1 METLVISLCLFGRL
15 SRRMSS
21 YTAPPPTITEFASVL
36 AEETGW
42 YIFGTFMGVP
52 ANELD
57 NIGLNYRT
65 EGVMR
70 CLIEM
75 NKCIESRELPLSWEH
90 IVESLRKMNNYS
102 LADRIHSKYILSS
115 LRLSPTSDQGS
126 NVISPNTDSTPKNGE
141 QCSAQVCDDED
152 DDTDSSTGTE
162 VIGVIAREFVSLSE
176 KFTSLTGKIKITF
189 KQANVDID
197 HLQHLIKGQCGLEP
211 LPEEKATI
219 DAVFGRLHQHYSI
232 LNFRVLAF
240 LVEELLESHQLL
252 QKKIADYANKVDR
265 FKSCAKM
272 IELVDL
278 IKAKQTTT
286 DKHKTVRLKVREF
299 WNHFT
304 VKQFE
309 NIMNRILKTLY
320 KLGSQISVKEGC
332 ICVSW
337 VVPDLD
343 IADLITPQPM
353 EFLNTIGVVS
363 LHVGDVLVYDVPGEE
378 LDTLEAA
385 MFQAVH
391 LKNRRAIELL
401 LSVGADPQ
409 LLATSED
416 DEIKNISFTSDSD
429 ETSYAEE
436 HVCEEVDF
444 TKKEEEMA
452 RVSDSGDFGLEE
464 HLSGKDDPNE
474 TDTIEEQGN

>member
-1 METLVISLCLFGRL
+1 
-15 SRRMSS
+15 MSS
-21 YTAPPPTITEFASVL
+21 YTAPPPTITEFASEL
-36 AEETGW
+36 SEETGW

-65 EGVMR
+65 EGIMR

-75 NKCIESRELPLSWEH
+75 YKCIESRGLPLSWEH

-102 LADRIHSKYILSS
+102 LADKIHSKYILSS
-115 LRLSPTSDQGS
+115 LRLSPTSNQGC
-126 NVISPNTDSTPKNGE
+126 NVVISPNTDSTPKNGE
-141 QCSAQVCDDED
+141 QHSTQVCDED
-152 DDTDSSTGTE
+152 DDSDSSTGTE
-162 VIGVIAREFVSLSE
+162 AIEVIASDFVLLSQ
-176 KFTSLTGKIKITF
+176 KFTSLTAKIMIAF
-189 KQANVDID
+189 KTSNVDIY
-197 HLQHLIKGQCGLEP
+197 HLQYLIKGECGLEP

-232 LNFRVLAF
+232 LNFHVLAF

-252 QKKIADYANKVDR
+252 QKKIADYERQVGW
-265 FKSCAKM
+265 FKSSAKM

-286 DKHKTVRLKVREF
+286 DRHKTVRLKVRKF
-299 WNHFT
+299 WSHFT
-304 VKQFE
+304 VEQFE
-309 NIMNRILKTLY
+309 NIMNKILKTLY

-337 VVPDLD
+337 VVPELD
-343 IADLITPQPM
+343 MADLITPQPM
-353 EFLNTIGVVS
+353 EFLKMIGVIS
-363 LHVGDVLVYDVPGEE
+363 LHVGDVLVYDLPGEGPN
-378 LDTLEAA
+378 TLEAA
-385 MFQAVH
+385 MLQAVH
-391 LKNRRAIELL
+391 LKNRRAMKLL

-409 LLATSED
+409 LSATSED
-416 DEIKNISFTSDSD
+416 DEINNISSSSDSD
-429 ETSYAEE
+429 ETPYAEE

-444 TKKEEEMA
+444 IEKEEEMM

-464 HLSGKDDPNE
+464 HLSGKDDLNE
-474 TDTIEEQGN
+474 TDTVKEQGNIL

>member
-1 METLVISLCLFGRL
+1 
-15 SRRMSS
+15 MSS
-21 YTAPPPTITEFASVL
+21 YTAPPPTITEFASVMS
-36 AEETGW
+36 EETGW

-75 NKCIESRELPLSWEH
+75 YKCIESRGLPLSWEH
-90 IVESLRKMNNYS
+90 IVDSLRKMNNYS
-102 LADRIHSKYILSS
+102 LADKIHSKYILSS
-115 LRLSPTSDQGS
+115 LRLSPTSDQGC
-126 NVISPNTDSTPKNGE
+126 NVVISPNTDSTPKNGE
-141 QCSAQVCDDED
+141 QHSAQVCDDQD

-162 VIGVIAREFVSLSE
+162 VIGVIASYFVSLSE
-176 KFTSLTGKIKITF
+176 KFTSLAAKIKITF
-189 KQANVDID
+189 KQTSVDID
-197 HLQHLIKGQCGLEP
+197 HLQDLIKGQCGLEP

-240 LVEELLESHQLL
+240 LVEELLKKHQSLR
-252 QKKIADYANKVDR
+252 KKITDYEDQVDQ

-278 IKAKQTTT
+278 IKAKQITT
-286 DKHKTVRLKVREF
+286 DKHKTVKLKVRQF
-299 WNHFT
+299 WTNFT

-320 KLGSQISVKEGC
+320 KLASQISVKEGC

-353 EFLNTIGVVS
+353 DFLKIIGVIS
-363 LHVGDVLVYDVPGEE
+363 LHVGDILVYDVPGEGP
-378 LDTLEAA
+378 DTLKAA
-385 MFQAVH
+385 MLQSVH

-409 LLATSED
+409 LLTTSENN
-416 DEIKNISFTSDSD
+416 EIKNISFTSDSD
-429 ETSYAEE
+429 ETPYTEE
-436 HVCEEVDF
+436 NVCEEVDF
-444 TKKEEEMA
+444 IEKEEEMA

-464 HLSGKDDPNE
+464 HSSSKDDPNE
-474 TDTIEEQGN
+474 TDTVEEQGNIL

>member
-1 METLVISLCLFGRL
+1 
-15 SRRMSS
+15 MSS
-21 YTAPPPTITEFASVL
+21 YTTPSPTITEFASVL
-36 AEETGW
+36 AEETDW
-42 YIFGTFMGVP
+42 YTFGTFMGVP
-52 ANELD
+52 TSELN
-57 NIGLNYRT
+57 NISRNYRT
-65 EGVMR
+65 ESVMR

-75 NKCIESRELPLSWEH
+75 YTYIESRELPLSWER
-90 IVESLRKMNNYS
+90 IVESLRKMKNYS
-102 LADRIHSKYILSS
+102 LVDRIHSNYLLSS
-115 LRLSPTSDQGS
+115 LQLSPMSDQG
-126 NVISPNTDSTPKNGE
+126 NNVVISPNTDSTPRNGE
-141 QCSAQVCDDED
+141 QYSAQVCDDED
-152 DDTDSSTGTE
+152 DDSDSSTGTE
-162 VIGVIAREFVSLSE
+162 AIDVIAREFFSLSE
-176 KFTSLTGKIKITF
+176 DFTSLTAKIMIAF

-197 HLQHLIKGQCGLEP
+197 HLQHLIEGQCGLEP
-211 LPEEKATI
+211 LPKEKATI
-219 DAVFGRLHQHYSI
+219 DAIYRRVCQHCCL
-232 LNFRVLAF
+232 LNFHILPF
-240 LVEELLESHQLL
+240 LVKNLLKRHQSLR
-252 QKKIADYANKVDR
+252 KEIADYANKVDQ
-265 FKSCAKM
+265 FKSSAKM
-272 IELVDL
+272 IKLVDL
-278 IKAKQTTT
+278 IKAKQTTI

-299 WNHFT
+299 WSHFT

-378 LDTLEAA
+378 LDTLKAA
-385 MFQAVH
+385 MLQAIH

-416 DEIKNISFTSDSD
+416 DEIKNISFTNDSD
-429 ETSYAEE
+429 ETTYAEE
-436 HVCEEVDF
+436 HVCEEVDL

-452 RVSDSGDFGLEE
+452 RVSDSDDFGLEE
-464 HLSGKDDPNE
+464 HLSGKDDLNE
-474 TDTIEEQGN
+474 TDTTEEQGN

>member
-1 METLVISLCLFGRL
+1 MISICLFGRFP
-15 SRRMSS
+15 RKMSS

-36 AEETGW
+36 SEETDW
-42 YIFGTFMGVP
+42 YTFGTFMGVP

-65 EGVMR
+65 VGVMR

-75 NKCIESRELPLSWEH
+75 YKCIESRELPLSWER
-90 IVESLRKMNNYS
+90 IVESLRKMKNYS
-102 LADRIHSKYILSS
+102 LADRIRSKYILSS
-115 LRLSPTSDQGS
+115 LQLSPVSDQGS
-126 NVISPNTDSTPKNGE
+126 NVVISPNTDSTPKNEE
-141 QCSAQVCDDED
+141 QLSAQVCDDED
-152 DDTDSSTGTE
+152 DDSDSSTGTE
-162 VIGVIAREFVSLSE
+162 AIGVIASEFFSLSE
-176 KFTSLTGKIKITF
+176 DFTSLTSEIKIAF
-189 KQANVDID
+189 KQARVDVD
-197 HLQHLIKGQCGLEP
+197 HLQDLIEGQCGLEP

-219 DAVFGRLHQHYSI
+219 DAVYRRLRQHYSI

-240 LVEELLESHQLL
+240 LVKNLLKRHQSLR
-252 QKKIADYANKVDR
+252 KKIADYEDQVYR
-265 FKSCAKM
+265 FKSSAKM

-363 LHVGDVLVYDVPGEE
+363 LHVGDVLVYDVPGEGP
-378 LDTLEAA
+378 DTLEAA
-385 MFQAVH
+385 MLQATH

-429 ETSYAEE
+429 ETPYAEE
-436 HVCEEVDF
+436 HICEEVDF
-444 TKKEEEMA
+444 TKNEEEMA
-452 RVSDSGDFGLEE
+452 RVSDSDDFSLEE

>member
-1 METLVISLCLFGRL
+1 
-15 SRRMSS
+15 MSS
-21 YTAPPPTITEFASVL
+21 YTTPSPTITDFTEVL
-36 AEETGW
+36 SEETDW
-42 YIFGTFMGVP
+42 YVFGTFMGVP
-52 ANELD
+52 TSELD
-57 NIGLNYRT
+57 SISRNHHT
-65 EGVMR
+65 ESVMR

-75 NKCIESRELPLSWEH
+75 YKCIESRGLPLSWEH

-102 LADRIHSKYILSS
+102 LADRIHSKYILPS
-115 LRLSPTSDQGS
+115 LRLSPMSDQGC
-126 NVISPNTDSTPKNGE
+126 NVVISPNTDSTPKNGE
-141 QCSAQVCDDED
+141 QHSAQVCDDED

-162 VIGVIAREFVSLSE
+162 AIEVLANNFVSLSR
-176 KFTSLTGKIKITF
+176 KFTSLTAKIMIAF
-189 KQANVDID
+189 KEANVDID
-197 HLQHLIKGQCGLEP
+197 HLQHLIEGECGLEP
-211 LPEEKATI
+211 LPKEKASI
-219 DAVFGRLHQHYSI
+219 AAVFGRLHQHYSI
-232 LNFRVLAF
+232 LNFCVLTF
-240 LVEELLESHQLL
+240 LVEELLEKHQLL
-252 QKKIADYANKVDR
+252 REKIADYENQVDR
-265 FKSCAKM
+265 FKSSAKM

-299 WNHFT
+299 WSHFT

-385 MFQAVH
+385 MLQAVH

-416 DEIKNISFTSDSD
+416 DEIKNISFTSESD
-429 ETSYAEE
+429 ETPYTEE
-436 HVCEEVDF
+436 HVCEEVDL

-452 RVSDSGDFGLEE
+452 RVSDSDDFSLEE

>member
-1 METLVISLCLFGRL
+1 MILLCLFGRL

-36 AEETGW
+36 SEETDW
-42 YIFGTFMGVP
+42 YTFGTFMGVP

-57 NIGLNYRT
+57 NVGLNYRT
-65 EGVMR
+65 VGVMR

-75 NKCIESRELPLSWEH
+75 YKCIESRELPLSWEH
-90 IVESLRKMNNYS
+90 IVESLRKMKNYS
-102 LADRIHSKYILSS
+102 LADRIHSKYLLSS
-115 LRLSPTSDQGS
+115 LRLSPMSDQGR
-126 NVISPNTDSTPKNGE
+126 NVVVSPNTDSTPRNGE
-141 QCSAQVCDDED
+141 QHSAQVHVYDDED
-152 DDTDSSTGTE
+152 DNSDSSTGTE
-162 VIGVIAREFVSLSE
+162 AIDVIAREFFSLSE
-176 KFTSLTGKIKITF
+176 DFTSLTAKIMIAF

-197 HLQHLIKGQCGLEP
+197 HLQHLIEGQCGLEP
-211 LPEEKATI
+211 LPKEKATI
-219 DAVFGRLHQHYSI
+219 DAIYRRVCQHCCL
-232 LNFRVLAF
+232 LNFHILPF
-240 LVEELLESHQLL
+240 LVKNLLKRHQSLR
-252 QKKIADYANKVDR
+252 KEIADYASKVDQ
-265 FKSCAKM
+265 FKSSAKM
-272 IELVDL
+272 IKLVEL

-286 DKHKTVRLKVREF
+286 NKHKTVRLKVRQF

-363 LHVGDVLVYDVPGEE
+363 LHVGDVLVYDVPGEGPN
-378 LDTLEAA
+378 TLEAA
-385 MFQAVH
+385 MLQAIH

-416 DEIKNISFTSDSD
+416 DEIKNISFTNDSD
-429 ETSYAEE
+429 ETPYAEE

-444 TKKEEEMA
+444 TKEEEMV
-452 RVSDSGDFGLEE
+452 RVSDSDDFGLEE
-464 HLSGKDDPNE
+464 HLSGKDDLNE